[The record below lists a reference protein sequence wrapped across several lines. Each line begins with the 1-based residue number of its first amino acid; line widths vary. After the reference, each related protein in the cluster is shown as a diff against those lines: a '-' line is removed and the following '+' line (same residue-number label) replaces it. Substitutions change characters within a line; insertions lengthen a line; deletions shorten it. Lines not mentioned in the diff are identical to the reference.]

1 MSSKFDLGLA
11 ATAKHNEGN
20 SDREGA
26 SPVRHAI
33 SWFEL
38 PVTDID
44 RAVAFYATVLGTELA
59 AISEADDRRY
69 AMFPAE
75 DGVSG
80 AIVQGEGYLP
90 STEGALVFLNVG
102 DVLQPVLDR
111 VEAAGG
117 RVLLPRRDMG
127 GWGVAAFIVDTEGN
141 KVALHAMA

>member
-1 MSSKFDLGLA
+1 
-11 ATAKHNEGN
+11 
-20 SDREGA
+20 
-26 SPVRHAI
+26 VRHAI

-44 RAVAFYATVLGTELA
+44 RAVAFYATILRTGLGP
-59 AISEADDRRY
+59 ISEADGRRY

-80 AIVQGEGYLP
+80 AIVQGEGYVP
-90 STEGALVFLNVG
+90 STEGALVFLNAG
-102 DVLQPVLDR
+102 DALQPVLDR
-111 VEAAGG
+111 VKAAGG
-117 RVLLPRRDMG
+117 RVLLPRLGMG

>member
-1 MSSKFDLGLA
+1 
-11 ATAKHNEGN
+11 
-20 SDREGA
+20 
-26 SPVRHAI
+26 VRHAI

-44 RAVAFYATVLGTELA
+44 RAVAFYSTILGTELA
-59 AISEADDRRY
+59 AILEADDRRY

-90 STEGALVFLNVG
+90 STEGALVFLNAG
-102 DVLQPVLDR
+102 DALQPVVDR
-111 VEAAGG
+111 VDAAGG
-117 RVLLPRRDMG
+117 RVLLPRMSMG
-127 GWGVAAFIVDTEGN
+127 EWGVAAFILDTEGN

>member
-1 MSSKFDLGLA
+1 M
-11 ATAKHNEGN
+11 
-20 SDREGA
+20 
-26 SPVRHAI
+26 RHAI

-38 PVTDID
+38 PVTDLD
-44 RAVAFYATVLGTELA
+44 RAVAFYTTILGTTLA
-59 AISEADDRRY
+59 EIAEADDRRF

-90 STEGALVFLNVG
+90 STEGALVFLNAG
-102 DVLQPVLDR
+102 DILQPVVDR

-117 RVLLPRRDMG
+117 RVLLPRMDMG
-127 GWGVAAFIVDTEGN
+127 QWGVAAFIVDTEGN